1 MSDGE
6 LWTAEDSNDV
16 PQDGK
21 TQVPPPPSRVP
32 LFPATSALT
41 LFTSDL
47 SEEAAA
53 GEPYLCQA
61 ENQTLSFGL
70 FHFSSFFA
78 LGYQVPSQMF
88 EAPST
93 MRPRAPPGGR
103 SSALR
108 R

>member
-16 PQDGK
+16 PQDGE

-53 GEPYLCQA
+53 GESYLCQA

-70 FHFSSFFA
+70 IHFFF
-78 LGYQVPSQMF
+78 LRWVIRSHHRCL
-88 EAPST
+88 
-93 MRPRAPPGGR
+93 RPRAP
-103 SSALR
+103 
-108 R
+108 